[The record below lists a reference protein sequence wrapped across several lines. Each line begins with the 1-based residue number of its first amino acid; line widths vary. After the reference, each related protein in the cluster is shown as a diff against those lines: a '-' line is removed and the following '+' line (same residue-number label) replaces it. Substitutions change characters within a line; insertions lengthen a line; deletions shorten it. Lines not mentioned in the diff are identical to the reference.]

1 MNPDRH
7 RGYAFGEFVLDLDRC
22 ALLRSGHDTGLEP
35 REVHILALLVE
46 HRGTPL
52 TRDQLL
58 TAVWRDQR
66 PADDA
71 LDRCV
76 EAIRA
81 AVEDGQADAAV
92 IAVEDAYRFDRE
104 VDPLEELAIPPTL
117 GKRHHREPFA
127 LALIALI
134 VFLFIALW
142 LTDSPEEAT
151 MPDTPVTTEPE

>member
-81 AVEDGQADAAV
+81 AVED
-92 IAVEDAYRFDRE
+92 AYRFDRE